1 MKLTDEQVANWREVL
16 VAMLG
21 PYALIAPRERI
32 ERLVEA
38 MQRKLDDWTEDDEV
52 TR

>member
-1 MKLTDEQVANWREVL
+1 MKITDEQVANWRKVL
-16 VAMLG
+16 VVMLG

-32 ERLVEA
+32 EQLAEA
-38 MQRKLDDWTEDDEV
+38 MQRKLDGWTEDDEA